1 MNATVRYDRSPAPE
15 VPASLANNGW
25 SHDERVAAIEEIL
38 NRHGKPLTGP
48 ERDEL
53 ASKSNLY
60 LEARIEAGRAYE
72 KRSGAA
78 DERVAQ
84 KLTREAKQM
93 LAEENEGKDLDAE
106 GRRLKANLRGDAAEE
121 ADAYARS
128 VANLNG
134 WRKDQAAEAE
144 AYRKSAM
151 RMDHASPPVDAH
163 RGDAASEADAYARSI
178 ANLNSWRKDAAAAH
192 QPRDHGGLPPSVPG
206 RAPTPV
212 DVRGDAASEADAYEA
227 SVANLNAWRNRA

>member
-25 SHDERVAAIEEIL
+25 SHDERIAAIEEIL

-106 GRRLKANLRGDAAEE
+106 VKRLKANLRGDAAEE

-134 WRKDQAAEAE
+134 
-144 AYRKSAM
+144 
-151 RMDHASPPVDAH
+151 
-163 RGDAASEADAYARSI
+163 
-178 ANLNSWRKDAAAAH
+178 WRKDAAAAH